1 MRPEVQVWPL
11 VMVGMAIWLAI
22 AAVTGA
28 RETPEAASAL
38 AALSLASAATCALS
52 LVVDVLEAL
61 SE

>member
-1 MRPEVQVWPL
+1 MWPL
-11 VMVGMAIWLAI
+11 VMVGMDIWLAI

-52 LVVDVLEAL
+52 LMVDVLEAL